1 MRTKSATLIR
11 GGSEIL
17 DRDGG
22 SLCPTPEA
30 HLSGTKNPEPYGTC
44 YLRPG
49 TLKLQTG
56 TKDRRQLSFIGL
68 DTQDPYQNN
77 KKETNR
83 IDLAQTF
90 YLWQDPR
97 LEFMFPYQIETK
109 AKFCPGKVP
118 WETFF

>member
-30 HLSGTKNPEPYGTC
+30 HPEPSGTC